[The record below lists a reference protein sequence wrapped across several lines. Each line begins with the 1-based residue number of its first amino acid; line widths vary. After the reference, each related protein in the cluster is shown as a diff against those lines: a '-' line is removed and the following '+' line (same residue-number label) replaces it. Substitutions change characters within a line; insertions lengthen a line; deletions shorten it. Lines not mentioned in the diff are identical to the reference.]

1 MVKLTKEEIN
11 AKIAQIQNT
20 KLALEKQSNDIGKE
34 LAVAEA
40 TFNSA
45 KSELLRI
52 CPEHEDKINS
62 GEFKSLIDIFEA
74 ELAKVLEEISQ
85 VEASTE
91 NSEIK
96 LD

>member
-45 KSELLRI
+45 KSE
-52 CPEHEDKINS
+52 
-62 GEFKSLIDIFEA
+62 
-74 ELAKVLEEISQ
+74 
-85 VEASTE
+85 
-91 NSEIK
+91 
-96 LD
+96 

>member
-1 MVKLTKEEIN
+1 MSKLTKEEIN

-45 KSELLRI
+45 KNELLAL
-52 CPEHEDKINS
+52 CPEHTDRINS
-62 GEFKSLIDIFEA
+62 GDFESLSNAFEA
-74 ELAKVLEEISQ
+74 ELEKVLEEISQ